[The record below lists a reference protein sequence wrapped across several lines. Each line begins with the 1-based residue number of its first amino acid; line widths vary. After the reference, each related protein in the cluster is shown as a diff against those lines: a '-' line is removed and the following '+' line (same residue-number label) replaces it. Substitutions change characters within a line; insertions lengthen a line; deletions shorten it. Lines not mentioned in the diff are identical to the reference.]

1 MVTAFYSVSL
11 LVLVLNILNAIGWA
25 MIPKMV
31 LLNPSVILG
40 AAWLWLI
47 IVATIITVDDFKK
60 RG

>member
-31 LLNPSVILG
+31 LLIPSVIIG
-40 AAWLWLI
+40 AAWLWLM

>member
-31 LLNPSVILG
+31 LLIPSVILG

>member
-11 LVLVLNILNAIGWA
+11 LVLVLNILNAIGWTI
-25 MIPKMV
+25 IPKIV
-31 LLNPSVILG
+31 LLIPSAIIG